1 MSGVTT
7 PVLLSVIIPNHNYG
21 QFIAETIASLARQ
34 DYTPLEIVI
43 VDDASSDNSVEIIKD
58 LIASYKGKLD
68 ISLIEMKKNAGK
80 VAAVNRAMEV
90 VSGQYCLLL
99 DSDDYLMDNH
109 IVRCLAVLDRARSE
123 DTHVGFVYMDCHL
136 ISANGEF
143 LERGRSAPFDAD
155 LIRTLSYIPE
165 PALVL
170 MEAMKQVAPFDES
183 VRKGTKQDK
192 WCRIIANGW
201 TGVYIPEPLF
211 CYRMHNNNLSG
222 IGARVQEE
230 VENGKTGERILSGY
244 WPVASRKKTG

>member
-1 MSGVTT
+1 MSGVAA

-21 QFIAETIASLARQ
+21 QFIGETIASLVRQ
-34 DYTPLEIVI
+34 DYAALEVVI
-43 VDDASSDNSVEIIKD
+43 VDDASSDDSVKIIKD
-58 LIASYKGKLD
+58 EIEAYKGKLD
-68 ISLIEMKKNAGK
+68 ISLIEMKENKGK

-90 VSGQYCLLL
+90 VKGEYCLLL

-109 IVRCLAVLDRARSE
+109 IVRCLAVLERARTE
-123 DTHVGFVYMDCHL
+123 DEHVGFVYMDCHL
-136 ISANGEF
+136 ISADGEF
-143 LERGRSAPFDAD
+143 LERGRSAPFDAE

-165 PALVL
+165 PALVV

-192 WCRIIANGW
+192 WCRIIGNGW
-201 TGVYIPEPLF
+201 TGIYIPEALF
-211 CYRMHNNNLSG
+211 CYRMHDNNLSG
-222 IGARVQEE
+222 IGARVQKE

>member
-7 PVLLSVIIPNHNYG
+7 PGLLSVIIPNHNYG
-21 QFIAETIASLARQ
+21 QFIGETIASLARQ
-34 DYTPLEIVI
+34 DYSPMEIVI
-43 VDDASSDNSVEIIKD
+43 VDDASTDDSVKVINEQ
-58 LIASYKGKLD
+58 IAFYEGKLD

-80 VAAVNRAMEV
+80 VAAVNHAMKFV
-90 VSGQYCLLL
+90 KGQYCLLL

-109 IVRCLAVLDRARSE
+109 VVRCLTVLERARAE
-123 DTHVGFVYMDCHL
+123 EPHVGFVYMDCHL

-165 PALVL
+165 PALVV
-170 MEAMKQVAPFDES
+170 MDAMRQAGPFDET

-192 WCRIIANGW
+192 WLRIIGKGW

-211 CYRMHNNNLSG
+211 CYRMHNHNLSG

-244 WPVASRKKTG
+244 WPVATRKKTG